1 MKRSL
6 FIFLGIL
13 LALTSSASAECLM
26 TFNTYGPM
34 YASQV
39 AARSVRIVEDIKNN
53 HSCELI
59 HFQEAWSE
67 NQIGIFLNGL
77 QSRYQIYSPN
87 RQQRIG
93 LMSFS
98 KSAWASVKTYT
109 YRANFDGHFLDDV
122 REIVNAKKA
131 FSVVTESL
139 AGAASINTH
148 LHPTSDQVRILQIL
162 DLLNWRVQNQAQL
175 MIVSGDFNMDPSS
188 LEHFFLRHILNVE
201 DAMLTTRG
209 QYPSDFCTY
218 CANNPLGWLSDD
230 HTFDYVFF
238 SRLASGQKGWVP
250 QNVNLVLTGGRNP
263 LSDHYGLKV
272 NFTQGQ
278 GSAREIHVEE
288 SRKKMLDLFDA
299 VILKVLDF
307 PPARQ
312 LNYISLLQRIRS
324 EVQNGQGPYG
334 KYFQNIFQQY

>member
-1 MKRSL
+1 MKRNL
-6 FIFLGIL
+6 IIL
-13 LALTSSASAECLM
+13 LGNLLLLAGAAKAECLI
-26 TFNTYGPM
+26 TFNTYGPI
-34 YASQV
+34 YASNV
-39 AARSVRIVEDIKNN
+39 ISRSVRIVEDIKSQ
-53 HSCELI
+53 HDCELI

-67 NQIGIFLNGL
+67 NQIGIFHNGL
-77 QSRYQIYSPN
+77 QSHYQIYSPN

-98 KSAWASVKTYT
+98 KAAWSEVKTYT
-109 YRANFDGHFLDDV
+109 YRANFDGHFLDEV

-131 FSVVTESL
+131 FSIVTESL
-139 AGAASINTH
+139 AGTASINTH

-162 DLLNWRVQNQAQL
+162 DLLNWRVQNQSKL
-175 MIVSGDFNMDPSS
+175 LIVSGDFNMAPSS
-188 LEHFFLRHILNVE
+188 LEHFFLRSILNIE
-201 DAMLTTRG
+201 DAMLATRG

-218 CANNPLGWLSDD
+218 CASNQLGWMSDD

-238 SRLASGQKGWVP
+238 SRIASGQRGWVP
-250 QNVNLVLTGGRNP
+250 QNVDLVLTGGRQP

-272 NFTQGQ
+272 NFTQEQ
-278 GSAREIHVEE
+278 GSSREINVEE

-312 LNYISLLQRIRS
+312 LNYISMLQRIRS
-324 EVQNGQGPYG
+324 EIQNGQGPYG